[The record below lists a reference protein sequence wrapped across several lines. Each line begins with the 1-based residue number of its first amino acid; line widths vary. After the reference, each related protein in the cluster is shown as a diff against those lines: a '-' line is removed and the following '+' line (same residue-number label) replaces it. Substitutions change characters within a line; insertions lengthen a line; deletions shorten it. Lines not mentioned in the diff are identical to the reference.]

1 VVSLLRRRLPGLDVL
16 NPLLDEVDTLESLR
30 RRLGNAC
37 MIVGVHGGQL
47 YNQFFAG
54 TGTAV
59 LELLPLSDDPGRQG
73 MYHGQR
79 SPDARPGIAHRAI
92 WFNANLIGQPY
103 WRLYFA
109 SPDAK
114 TFNITRE
121 LVDQILQVV
130 DGAGCGGT

>member
-1 VVSLLRRRLPGLDVL
+1 
-16 NPLLDEVDTLESLR
+16 
-30 RRLGNAC
+30 
-37 MIVGVHGGQL
+37 M

-59 LELLPLSDDPGRQG
+59 LELLPLSDAPGMRG
-73 MYHGQR
+73 LFHGQR
-79 SPDARPGIAHRAI
+79 SPDSKPSIAHRAI

-114 TFNITRE
+114 SFNITQD
-121 LVDQILQVV
+121 LVDQIVQVA
-130 DGAGCGGT
+130 GASGCAT